1 MKFSKGEEIIFKK
14 FFLLKEK
21 RKFREA
27 LKVLDS
33 LQFKH
38 KDSSVINGLY
48 GSIFYELK
56 DFKNSAIYFSKVI
69 AIKPKSELA
78 SLGLFHSL
86 VNLGE
91 DRKALKELF
100 RYTKISEPKLYIVT
114 IKELMEDEN
123 IEGIEFK
130 TDKKKIQNLY
140 KEWCLPHIDPRL

>member
-1 MKFSKGEEIIFKK
+1 MEFSKEEEIIFKK

-21 RKFREA
+21 GQFRKA

-33 LQFKH
+33 LQSKH

-48 GSIFYELK
+48 GSIFYKLN
-56 DFKNSAIYFSKVI
+56 DFKKSANYFSKVI

-78 SLGLFHSL
+78 SLGLFQSL
-86 VNLGE
+86 VHLGE

-100 RYTKISEPKLYIVT
+100 RYTEISEPKLYVVT
-114 IKELMEDEN
+114 IKELMEDRN
-123 IEGIEFK
+123 IEGIGFK

-140 KEWCLPHIDPRL
+140 KRWCSSSP